1 MKDTI
6 ITQAN
11 VKKLN
16 SELFMPF
23 TISSGSHSS
32 LANVAVELKTAGGI
46 CGYGE
51 AAVATH
57 ITGETVEQT
66 EANLKSV
73 CAELDGLDSANY
85 LKILNSLEERLE
97 KNRAA
102 MAGLELAVLDLICR
116 QQEISLWK
124 YYGGA
129 EKEARTDITVV
140 IGSEAKAREFM
151 LKTKDRFQDFK
162 IKVGID
168 YDEDI
173 KRLIAVR
180 EAAPNAKL
188 IVDANCAYTPE
199 NAEKFFNDLIK
210 RGIRPDLV
218 EQPVKK
224 DDFEGLKYLTE
235 KLPLTIC
242 ADESAYSLDD
252 VFSLIRRRCVKA
264 VNIKLTKL
272 GFMRAREV
280 WALARSTGTVL
291 MMGEMM
297 ESELSSFAAA
307 EFAGGLGGFDFID
320 LDTPFFLKD
329 TPCPAGDLLT
339 HDGIYRLS
347 SVKEGTG
354 IVPKV
359 F

>member
-16 SELFMPF
+16 AELFMPF

-66 EANLKSV
+66 EANLKAV
-73 CAELDGLDSANY
+73 CSELIGLDSANY
-85 LKILNSLEERLE
+85 LKILHSLEERLE

-102 MAGLELAVLDLICR
+102 MAGLELAVLDLMCR
-116 QQEISLWK
+116 QQGISLWK

-129 EKEARTDITVV
+129 EKDVRTDITVV

-151 LKTKDRFQDFK
+151 LKTKDRFHDFK

-173 KRLIAVR
+173 KRLIAVH
-180 EAAPNAKL
+180 ELAPNAKL

-210 RGIRPDLV
+210 RGIRPDCV

-224 DDFEGLKYLTE
+224 DDFDGLKYLTE
-235 KLPLTIC
+235 KLTLAIC

-252 VFSLIRRRCVKA
+252 VFALIRRRCIKA

-272 GFMRAREV
+272 GFIRAREV
-280 WALARSTGTVL
+280 WSLAKANGIKL

-307 EFAGGLGGFDFID
+307 EMAGGLGGFDFID
-320 LDTPFFLKD
+320 LDTPFFLKNS
-329 TPCPAGDLLT
+329 PCSAGDLLADNGT
-339 HDGIYRLS
+339 YRLS
-347 SVKEGTG
+347 AVKTGTG
-354 IVPKV
+354 IVPGI

>member
-16 SELFMPF
+16 AELFMPF

-66 EANLKSV
+66 EANLKAV
-73 CAELDGLDSANY
+73 CSELIGLDSANY
-85 LKILNSLEERLE
+85 LKILHSLEERLE

-102 MAGLELAVLDLICR
+102 MAGLELAVLDLMCR
-116 QQEISLWK
+116 QQGISLWK
-124 YYGGA
+124 YYGGT
-129 EKEARTDITVV
+129 EKEVRTDITVV

-151 LKTKDRFQDFK
+151 LKTKDRFRDFK

-173 KRLIAVR
+173 KRLIAVH
-180 EAAPNAKL
+180 ELAPNAKL

-210 RGIRPDLV
+210 RGIRPDCV

-224 DDFEGLKYLTE
+224 DDFDGLKYLTE
-235 KLPLTIC
+235 KLPLAIC

-252 VFSLIRRRCVKA
+252 VFALIRRRCIKA

-272 GFMRAREV
+272 GFIRAREV
-280 WALARSTGTVL
+280 WALAKANGIKL

-307 EFAGGLGGFDFID
+307 EMAGGLGGFDFID
-320 LDTPFFLKD
+320 LDTPFFLKNS
-329 TPCPAGDLLT
+329 PCPAGDLLADNGT
-339 HDGIYRLS
+339 YRLS
-347 SVKEGTG
+347 AVKAGTG
-354 IVPKV
+354 IVPGI